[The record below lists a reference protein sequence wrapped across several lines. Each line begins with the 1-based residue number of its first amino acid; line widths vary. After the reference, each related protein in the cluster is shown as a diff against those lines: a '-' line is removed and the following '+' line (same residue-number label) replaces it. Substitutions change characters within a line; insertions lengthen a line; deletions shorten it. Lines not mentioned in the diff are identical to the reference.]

1 VIPAPL
7 VLVGG
12 PLVIASV
19 VYLVRRLSAI
29 AALLSA
35 STALAVA
42 WLAGSVP
49 TSAGAST
56 LSGWVAG
63 GPWVVLGRT
72 LEVTSG
78 VQAPLIAISLVT
90 AVLLLL
96 AVRLQPGGIFF
107 PGLLAWL
114 GVAAAVLVTQTFTF
128 RVLLVEVAVGLTT
141 MLLQGTRFGSTRGAW
156 RFFLFSTMAMPLLL
170 VASWQIDFQTA
181 NPAQVELLDP
191 AVLLLTLGFTIYL
204 SAAPF
209 HLWMAPAAT
218 EAETVSQVVALSL
231 FPMLTLS
238 VIVQAFE
245 RYPWFAS
252 STTPYQW
259 FTFVG
264 ILTAAL
270 GTVLAFHAR
279 NFGRISSY
287 SLMVDTGAVLLLLG
301 TATQL
306 GLICAWALLLS
317 RAVSL
322 VVWAAGLCVIRRRTQ
337 SDQVDTATS
346 VGWDLRLATA
356 VLVLG
361 GLSLAGFPLTPG
373 FAARWMAL
381 GLLARA
387 QPSTALL
394 LLLGTASSAAGVLYA
409 ARVLLALGP
418 HSAEPAP
425 AERWQWVNTVALLL
439 VIAGAVL
446 LSLYPNPLLSAAAGT
461 SGTATYFP

>member
-1 VIPAPL
+1 
-7 VLVGG
+7 
-12 PLVIASV
+12 
-19 VYLVRRLSAI
+19 
-29 AALLSA
+29 
-35 STALAVA
+35 
-42 WLAGSVP
+42 
-49 TSAGAST
+49 
-56 LSGWVAG
+56 
-63 GPWVVLGRT
+63 
-72 LEVTSG
+72 
-78 VQAPLIAISLVT
+78 
-90 AVLLLL
+90 
-96 AVRLQPGGIFF
+96 
-107 PGLLAWL
+107 
-114 GVAAAVLVTQTFTF
+114 
-128 RVLLVEVAVGLTT
+128 
-141 MLLQGTRFGSTRGAW
+141 
-156 RFFLFSTMAMPLLL
+156 
-170 VASWQIDFQTA
+170 
-181 NPAQVELLDP
+181 
-191 AVLLLTLGFTIYL
+191 
-204 SAAPF
+204 
-209 HLWMAPAAT
+209 
-218 EAETVSQVVALSL
+218 
-231 FPMLTLS
+231 
-238 VIVQAFE
+238 
-245 RYPWFAS
+245 
-252 STTPYQW
+252 
-259 FTFVG
+259 
-264 ILTAAL
+264 LTAAL